1 MYDVNFHSTIFTN
14 THTFLTNWTLF
25 IDKNNIRKHL
35 ILILKRITSFNVR
48 WTLATRSLKGSD
60 EPLNA

>member
-35 ILILKRITSFNVR
+35 ILILKRITSLNAR